1 MISVHAFDH
10 VVLNVSEVERSA
22 RWYESVLGMRRV
34 TSHSGGA
41 VRTSMVFGRNKI
53 NLRPLDA
60 GEEWFTAANPR
71 VGSDDLCFLTDTP
84 PDLVVEHLGRLDIP
98 VELGPARKSGA
109 QGEILSVYCRDPDGN
124 LIEIASYP

>member
-10 VVLNVSEVERSA
+10 VVLNVSDVDRSA
-22 RWYESVLGMRRV
+22 RWYENVLGMRRV
-34 TSHSGGA
+34 TSHPGGN

-53 NLRPLDA
+53 NLRPVGA

-71 VGSDDLCFLTDTP
+71 VGSGDLCFLTDAS
-84 PDLVVEHLGRLDIP
+84 PDFVLEHLGRLEIP
-98 VELGPARKSGA
+98 IELGPARKSGA
-109 QGEILSVYCRDPDGN
+109 QGEIVSIYCRDPDGN